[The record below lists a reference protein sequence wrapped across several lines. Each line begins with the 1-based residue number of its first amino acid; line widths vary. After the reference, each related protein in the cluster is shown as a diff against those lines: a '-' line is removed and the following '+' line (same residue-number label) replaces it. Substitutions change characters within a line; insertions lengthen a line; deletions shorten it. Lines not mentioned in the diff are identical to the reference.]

1 MRFVRNRFR
10 EPGPFPAPSNLAR
23 EFHRTLPGYA
33 PTPLVNCQPLADS
46 MGLQSLHVK
55 DESQRF
61 GLNAFKAL
69 GASFAM
75 HRIGRP
81 ATTFSAATAG
91 NHGRAV
97 AWSARLLGCAAKI
110 FVPAITIPARIEN
123 IRKEGAHVQVV
134 DGSYEDAVRL
144 CDLQSRQHGWQ
155 VISDTGYPGYT
166 EIPKWVVEGY
176 QTLFLEY
183 EEQRNEL
190 PDAVFVQAGVGG
202 LLSAATHH
210 FRSRPSSP
218 QLISVEPEAAA
229 CLLESVLSPDGEP
242 RVSNGAQD
250 SIMAGL
256 NCSEVSLTAWP
267 SIRRG
272 VDAFLAI
279 EDALA
284 LEAMSLLGDAGIDSG
299 ESGAAGLAGLLAVR
313 DQFQGQRVL
322 LINTE
327 GHSTTNFSRA
337 SQV

>member
-10 EPGPFPAPSNLAR
+10 DPGPFPPPSNSAR

-33 PTPLVNCQPLADS
+33 PTPLVDCQPLADS
-46 MGLQSLHVK
+46 LGLRSLDVK
-55 DESQRF
+55 DESHRF

-75 HRIGRP
+75 HRIARP
-81 ATTFSAATAG
+81 ATIFSAATAG

-97 AWSARLLGCAAKI
+97 AWAARLLGCSAKI
-110 FVPAITIPARIEN
+110 FVPSITIPARIEN
-123 IRKEGAHVQVV
+123 IRKEGADVQVV
-134 DGSYEDAVRL
+134 DGSYEDAVRR
-144 CDLQSRQHGWQ
+144 CDVQSRSHGWQ
-155 VISDTGYPGYT
+155 VISDTGYPGYM

-183 EEQRNEL
+183 EEQRDEI
-190 PDAVFVQAGVGG
+190 PDAVFIQAGVGG
-202 LLSAATHH
+202 LLSAAVDY
-210 FRSRPSSP
+210 FRSRASSP
-218 QLISVEPEAAA
+218 RIISVEPEAADG
-229 CLLESVLSPDGEP
+229 LLESISSHGGEP
-242 RVSNGAQD
+242 RVSRGAQD

-279 EDALA
+279 EDRLA
-284 LEAMSLLGDAGIDSG
+284 IDAMSLLRGAGINSG
-299 ESGAAGLAGLLAVR
+299 ESGAAGLAGLLALR
-313 DQFQGQRVL
+313 DQFQGSRVL

-327 GHSTTNFSRA
+327 GHCT
-337 SQV
+337 